1 MRKGNIKEERKRR
14 KRRKAGL
21 VTFLVIVLLLAAAA
35 LVVVKGFVVEKV
47 EVEGNVLYGDQVIA
61 DTVLND
67 EYSWNSLYVYFKYR
81 FLETEDVPFIDT
93 MEVTLKSPRTLHIT
107 VYEKGILGY
116 LYDNTLGE
124 NVYFDKD
131 GIVVETSTNVIED
144 TPKIEGLTCEDIV
157 LYEKLPIKKAALKEM
172 LTLTQTL
179 KRNDLVPDS
188 IIYGMDDSPII
199 VYGSIWVQLG
209 SDELLTRKV
218 ERIAKILPSLDG
230 ESGVLHLENWTE
242 DTTNI
247 VFDRDE

>member
-1 MRKGNIKEERKRR
+1 MRKGNIKEERKRK
-14 KRRKAGL
+14 KRLKTGL
-21 VTFLVIVLLLAAAA
+21 ITFLVILLFLAAAA
-35 LVVVKGFVVEKV
+35 LVVIKGFVVKNV

-81 FLETEDVPFIDT
+81 FLDTEDVPFIDT
-93 MEVTLKSPRTLHIT
+93 MEVTLKGPRTLHIT

-116 LYDNTLGE
+116 LYDETLGE

-131 GIVVETSTNVIED
+131 GIVVETSANVIED
-144 TPKIEGLTCEDIV
+144 TPKIEGLACEDVV

-179 KRNDLVPDS
+179 KRNDLVPDA
-188 IIYGMDDSPII
+188 IIYGMDDSPVI
-199 VYGSIWVQLG
+199 VYGSVWIQLG
-209 SDELLTRKV
+209 SDELLTSKV

-230 ESGVLHLENWTE
+230 ESGVLHMENWTE
-242 DTTNI
+242 DTANI

>member
-1 MRKGNIKEERKRR
+1 
-14 KRRKAGL
+14 
-21 VTFLVIVLLLAAAA
+21 
-35 LVVVKGFVVEKV
+35 
-47 EVEGNVLYGDQVIA
+47 
-61 DTVLND
+61 
-67 EYSWNSLYVYFKYR
+67 
-81 FLETEDVPFIDT
+81 
-93 MEVTLKSPRTLHIT
+93 MEVTLKGPRTLHIT

-116 LYDNTLGE
+116 LYDETLGE

-131 GIVVETSTNVIED
+131 GIVVETSANVIED
-144 TPKIEGLTCEDIV
+144 TPKIEGLACEDVV